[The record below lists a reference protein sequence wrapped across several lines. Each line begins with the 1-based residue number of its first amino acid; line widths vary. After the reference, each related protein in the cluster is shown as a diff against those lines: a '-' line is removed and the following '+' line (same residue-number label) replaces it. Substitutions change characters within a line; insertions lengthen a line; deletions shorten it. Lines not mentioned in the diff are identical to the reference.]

1 MRKKTVFPQFF
12 ALTDIKYMEKE
23 IEYGEIKKLSKEIIN
38 NLDTI
43 LNRIEIENFIAIK
56 YYKNGRY
63 NEINGTVTKID
74 Y

>member
-1 MRKKTVFPQFF
+1 
-12 ALTDIKYMEKE
+12 MEKE

-74 Y
+74 F